1 MERRRRR
8 RHPLY
13 YRIQM
18 EDIIKL
24 KFEQC
29 LKHTEQRSYGGKKSV
44 RFLNSSF
51 FKTEQD
57 LPPKHSKGGRSSAHL
72 KRVNSKWNAF
82 YS

>member
-1 MERRRRR
+1 MERRRR
-8 RHPLY
+8 RHPL

-29 LKHTEQRSYGGKKSV
+29 LKRTERRSYGGKKSV
-44 RFLNSSF
+44 RFLNYSF
-51 FKTEQD
+51 FKTEQE
-57 LPPKHSKGGRSSAHL
+57 PPKHSKARSSAHL
-72 KRVNSKWNAF
+72 KRVNSKWNDF

>member
-1 MERRRRR
+1 MERRRR
-8 RHPLY
+8 PL

-29 LKHTEQRSYGGKKSV
+29 LKRTERRSYGGKKSV

-51 FKTEQD
+51 FKTEQEP
-57 LPPKHSKGGRSSAHL
+57 PPKHSKARSSAHL
-72 KRVNSKWNAF
+72 KRVNSKWNDF

>member
-1 MERRRRR
+1 MERRRR
-8 RHPLY
+8 PL

-29 LKHTEQRSYGGKKSV
+29 LKHTERQRSYGGKKSV

-51 FKTEQD
+51 FKTEQE
-57 LPPKHSKGGRSSAHL
+57 PPKHSKARSSAHL
-72 KRVNSKWNAF
+72 KRVNSKWNDF